1 MLQLISWE
9 LCILIFI
16 IPACSSEEHA
26 NMKWLAVLLAAL
38 FAYLTF
44 EQGAAFTGIN
54 F

>member
-9 LCILIFI
+9 LCLIIFI
-16 IPACSSEEHA
+16 IPWSSEE
-26 NMKWLAVLLAAL
+26 NIKWVGFVLAAL
-38 FAYLTF
+38 FAYLTY